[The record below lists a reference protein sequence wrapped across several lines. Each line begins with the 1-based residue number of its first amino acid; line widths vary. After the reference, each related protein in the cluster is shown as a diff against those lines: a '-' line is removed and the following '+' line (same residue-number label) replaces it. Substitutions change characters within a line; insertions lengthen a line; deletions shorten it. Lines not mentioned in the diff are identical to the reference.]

1 MRKRRQA
8 RLLQQKMRRKQPV
21 RADNS
26 ETDDEL
32 MEELLKRAED
42 DARDDSDKE

>member
-1 MRKRRQA
+1 MKKRRQA
-8 RLLQQKMRRKQPV
+8 RLLKAAGQ
-21 RADNS
+21 ADNS

-42 DARDDSDKE
+42 DAKDDSDEE

>member
-21 RADNS
+21 ADNS

-32 MEELLKRAED
+32 MEELLKRAEA
-42 DARDDSDKE
+42 DAKDDSDEE